1 MPQLQL
7 PIFPAGSTHITSTLA
22 FESRDGR
29 VTYFHGQMPVFSHGE
44 EDWRTFRMITSQF
57 VVNGNARQADI
68 VRAFGVS
75 DISVK
80 RSVKKYREQG
90 PAGFY
95 APRHVRGANVLTA
108 ETIEKLEDLMATGMD
123 RSAAARELGLKPNTV
138 AKAMRTGRVRG
149 KKSSPPGRPPS
160 PAQRASAV

>member
-7 PIFPAGSTHITSTLA
+7 PIFPAGSTHITPMLA
-22 FESRDGR
+22 FECRDGR
-29 VTYFHGQMPVFSHGE
+29 VTYFHGQMPVFVHE
-44 EDWRTFRMITSQF
+44 EDDSRTFRMITSQL

-75 DISVK
+75 DVSVK
-80 RSVKKYREQG
+80 RSVKRYREWG

-95 APRHVRGANVLTA
+95 AARHVRGAKVLTA

-123 RSAAARELGLKPNTV
+123 RGAAARELVCFCASANSASNTH
-138 AKAMRTGRVRG
+138 AT
-149 KKSSPPGRPPS
+149 PGRLC
-160 PAQRASAV
+160 AGVA